1 MALVLVLNV
10 ALVVGLLAL
19 LAATMILPLRLRSEP
34 RELQAPRTHWAS
46 RRRRAEQRGPAQRS
60 RTSRARLLALVA
72 P

>member
-10 ALVVGLLAL
+10 ALVVALLAL

-46 RRRRAEQRGPAQRS
+46 RRRRAERADRRRGRVRAEPVYSRS
-60 RTSRARLLALVA
+60 
-72 P
+72 